1 MEENIKQY
9 IVDTS
14 FVLSFLMPDEQS
26 EEARMFFERYGRN
39 EVALISTSLLEYE
52 VANALW
58 TNVLRKRITADEG
71 EGLLSTFKLL
81 QIPTLSVEMQD
92 IFELSI
98 KLDISC
104 YDAAYVALAHEKNAK
119 LLTYDTRLKKLV
131 E

>member
-1 MEENIKQY
+1 MDENIKQY

-26 EEARMFFERYGRN
+26 EEARMFFDRYGRK
-39 EVALISTSLLEYE
+39 EVAFISTTLLKYE

-58 TNVLRKRITADEG
+58 TNVLRKRITAAEG
-71 EGLLSTFKLL
+71 EGLLSRFKLL
-81 QIPTLSVEMQD
+81 KIPTLSVEMQD

-98 KLDISC
+98 KLNISC
-104 YDAAYVALAHEKNAK
+104 YDASYVALAHEKNAK
-119 LLTYDTRLKKLV
+119 LLTFDERLKKLA